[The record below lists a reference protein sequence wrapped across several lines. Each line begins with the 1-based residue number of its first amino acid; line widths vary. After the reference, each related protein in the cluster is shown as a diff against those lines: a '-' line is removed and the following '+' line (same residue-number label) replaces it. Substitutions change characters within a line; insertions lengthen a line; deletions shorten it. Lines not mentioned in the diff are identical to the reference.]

1 MAMPVVNLRHVG
13 VIMQQRRM
21 AVHVSMR
28 LLDPQCLFMLV
39 IVVVVVDVHVIMFHF
54 LMAVRMGMMSSDKE
68 YEANRHDSS
77 RHGFTE
83 SPALTENGNRGQGAD
98 KGSRCQKS
106 SLARGAMQTKGA
118 HIQHQTHTV
127 AEQTQYKC
135 GDNNRGPRKGLAGH
149 DRQTERTHSGAQ
161 CFDSRHH
168 NGIAQGQS
176 LTQVIVQRPREA
188 RAGDRDESPSI
199 RSQIAWSV
207 LENGSCD
214 DDQQGA
220 DCLHASE
227 V

>member
-1 MAMPVVNLRHVG
+1 MPVVNLRHVG

-127 AEQTQYKC
+127 AEQTNTSAAIIIE
-135 GDNNRGPRKGLAGH
+135 GRGKVWPAMTARLSVHTPALSVLIRVTTM
-149 DRQTERTHSGAQ
+149 D
-161 CFDSRHH
+161 
-168 NGIAQGQS
+168 
-176 LTQVIVQRPREA
+176 
-188 RAGDRDESPSI
+188 RAGTIADSSYCPTPKRGTRRRSRRIPI
-199 RSQIAWSV
+199 RPEQNRLAYTGERQ
-207 LENGSCD
+207 LRR
-214 DDQQGA
+214 
-220 DCLHASE
+220 
-227 V
+227 